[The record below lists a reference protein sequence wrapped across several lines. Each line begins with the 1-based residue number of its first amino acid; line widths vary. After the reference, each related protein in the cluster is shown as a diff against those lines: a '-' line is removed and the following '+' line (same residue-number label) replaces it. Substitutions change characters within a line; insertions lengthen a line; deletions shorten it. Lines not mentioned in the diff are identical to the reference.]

1 MNPMY
6 LAYDPPMMLPTI
18 TMNPT
23 GKTTATSTA
32 ASTSTA
38 NAKRE
43 YSTEDEYDLPF
54 NKYAS
59 HIKLAADKSRY
70 VEHAKAVWWIGI
82 GMSLLGG
89 VAYLL

>member
-6 LAYDPPMMLPTI
+6 LAYDPPLMLPTI

-23 GKTTATSTA
+23 SGAKSTA
-32 ASTSTA
+32 TSTA

-43 YSTEDEYDLPF
+43 YSAEDEYDLPL
-54 NKYAS
+54 NKYAN
-59 HIKLAADKSRY
+59 HIKRDNEKPRWL
-70 VEHAKAVWWIGI
+70 EHADFVWWIGI